1 MPNLF
6 FTSDTHFG
14 HNNILKL
21 GNKRPFNTIE
31 EHDQTLIDNW
41 NKVVGK
47 GDIVFHLGD
56 FSMNYDQEKIENT
69 LKQLN
74 GQKHLILGNHD
85 RTKIQ
90 YKFLNNNLWQSVRD
104 YHKLKWT
111 LYNGKEITIILK
123 HFPILEFDG
132 AFRKDSI
139 HLYGHIHDINN
150 YDDIYNKLGFKAAH
164 IGVDTSS
171 NFKNTAKYSPINI
184 EDIWE
189 HLNGD
194 N

>member
-1 MPNLF
+1 
-6 FTSDTHFG
+6 
-14 HNNILKL
+14 
-21 GNKRPFNTIE
+21 
-31 EHDQTLIDNW
+31 
-41 NKVVGK
+41 
-47 GDIVFHLGD
+47 
-56 FSMNYDQEKIENT
+56 MN
-69 LKQLN
+69 
-74 GQKHLILGNHD
+74 
-85 RTKIQ
+85 
-90 YKFLNNNLWQSVRD
+90 D
-104 YHKLKWT
+104 YE
-111 LYNGKEITIILK
+111 EITIILK